1 MKELSEE
8 EALYKAAAYCSMAE
22 HCLSEVSEKL
32 ENWGVPTE
40 GRTRILK
47 KLVTEKYINEERYC
61 RSFIH
66 DKFTY
71 NKWGRN
77 KIAQALRQKKID
89 SEKSAPLL
97 ESLIDAEE
105 YQETLR
111 SLLEAKRKTIKARN
125 EYELK
130 GKLIRFALGRG
141 YEMNEICQCLP
152 GKDTDEY
159 MDE

>member
-1 MKELSEE
+1 M
-8 EALYKAAAYCSMAE
+8 
-22 HCLSEVSEKL
+22 
-32 ENWGVPTE
+32 
-40 GRTRILK
+40 
-47 KLVTEKYINEERYC
+47 
-61 RSFIH
+61 
-66 DKFTY
+66 
-71 NKWGRN
+71 
-77 KIAQALRQKKID
+77 
-89 SEKSAPLL
+89 

-111 SLLEAKRKTIKARN
+111 SLLEAKRKTVKARN